1 MDGFLDKFFPSIKA
15 REAET
20 PTVHNL
26 YCQFNSQTL
35 QLMTSS
41 LFIAGAVCEL
51 SGTTGKW
58 KLVLRAAICKE
69 SLARVFFDL
78 LAANPALV
86 LQQLSILLLQLQLST
101 AIALHLT

>member
-1 MDGFLDKFFPSIKA
+1 MLDDALFEGVMGGVVSMDGFLDKFFPSIKA
-15 REAET
+15 REALT

-51 SGTTGKW
+51 TGTTGTYLISMQGACMKPEASC
-58 KLVLRAAICKE
+58 V
-69 SLARVFFDL
+69 
-78 LAANPALV
+78 
-86 LQQLSILLLQLQLST
+86 Q
-101 AIALHLT
+101 